1 MIYLTDCT
9 ITPLWQTV
17 VPYLH
22 IAAAYVPVCVVVC
35 CAFSKEGR
43 AQ

>member
-1 MIYLTDCT
+1 MYILDNVLTPT
-9 ITPLWQTV
+9 LWQTV
-17 VPYLH
+17 VPFMQ

-35 CAFSKEGR
+35 FAFSKERR